1 MFATGGADKKI
12 KLFDARTGHIIQS
25 LSGAL
30 QTVTSVSFNSTDEMI
45 LGSGTDNATRIWSLS
60 THRLRVIL
68 TNNLFLVSTYI
79 IFQHTLTGHIGKVYS
94 AKFTVDSN
102 RVVSTLVEVKLVH

>member
-12 KLFDARTGHIIQS
+12 KLFDAKTGHALQT

-30 QTVTSVSFNSTDEMI
+30 QTITSVSFNSTDEMI

-60 THRLRVIL
+60 THRTRVM
-68 TNNLFLVSTYI
+68 LFKSLCIFLCLQYFFSFLAYLDRTYW
-79 IFQHTLTGHIGKVYS
+79 
-94 AKFTVDSN
+94 
-102 RVVSTLVEVKLVH
+102 